1 MSLLKE
7 NRYSIDLIRWLT
19 RSNLFITT
27 GRVNPIF
34 VSALFIA
41 FLFMT
46 LFCVTACGKVEKSS
60 ITHPEQIAYE
70 VVDDQGNAIKMLGKP
85 QKIMTTH
92 FYLDAMVLG
101 IVPPERMVSISKTA
115 SDPAVSYMVK
125 QAEKVQNHTSEISL
139 ETVVA
144 LSPDLIITREGT
156 GEEMVQ
162 SYRDLGIPVFVIK
175 MPLTVEGIKQ
185 QIHLIAKIVGE
196 PDRGNLLVDKMER
209 QLETIENKLQS
220 LSLQKKSCVLVSKMN
235 HSYGGKG
242 CMFDDICKY
251 AGVQNA
257 VAEIGIENGQIISKE
272 ILVQADPDFF
282 LLSQSWEIKHG
293 NEEAYQDEF
302 FIDPALNHLKAVKN
316 NQVIYLPDKYI
327 YASHQNC
334 IWSIKRIANAAYG
347 DIFDLKD
354 ECFIKAYE

>member
-209 QLETIENKLQS
+209 QLETI
-220 LSLQKKSCVLVSKMN
+220 
-235 HSYGGKG
+235 
-242 CMFDDICKY
+242 
-251 AGVQNA
+251 
-257 VAEIGIENGQIISKE
+257 
-272 ILVQADPDFF
+272 
-282 LLSQSWEIKHG
+282 
-293 NEEAYQDEF
+293 
-302 FIDPALNHLKAVKN
+302 
-316 NQVIYLPDKYI
+316 
-327 YASHQNC
+327 
-334 IWSIKRIANAAYG
+334 
-347 DIFDLKD
+347 
-354 ECFIKAYE
+354 